1 MQKPKLLVSACLMG
15 VNCKYNGT
23 SNENDEVLKLGE
35 TFELIPICPEC
46 DGGMSTPRHPSEILN
61 NCVVNSI
68 DEDVTAQ
75 FLKGA
80 KIALEIAKT
89 QGINIALFKERSPS
103 CGVNFIYDGS
113 FSKRLIKG
121 KGITAKLLHDNNV
134 TVYSEEELSKLKAQY
149 K

>member
-23 SNENDEVLKLGE
+23 NNKNDEVLKLSE

-46 DGGMSTPRHPSEILN
+46 DGGLKTPRHPSEILN

-80 KIALEIAKT
+80 KIALETAKNE
-89 QGINIALFKERSPS
+89 GITTAVLKARSPS
-103 CGVNFIYDGS
+103 CSKNYIYDGT
-113 FSKRLIKG
+113 FSKTLIKG
-121 KGITAKLLHDNNV
+121 QGVTAKLLTDNNINV
-134 TVYSEEELSKLKAQY
+134 FSEDEIDKLKAQF
-149 K
+149 